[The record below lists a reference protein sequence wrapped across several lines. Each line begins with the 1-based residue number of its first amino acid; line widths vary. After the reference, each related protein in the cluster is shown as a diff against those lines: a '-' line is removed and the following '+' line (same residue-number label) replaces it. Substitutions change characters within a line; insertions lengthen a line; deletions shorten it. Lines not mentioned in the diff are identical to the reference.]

1 MVVRWLLSIALGS
14 ATAGL
19 LSLSLS
25 GCSVSSPSAAED
37 TEAVQVR
44 VINFSPNS
52 SALSLVLQDNVI
64 GGFLPFKQASP
75 YISVTPGQ
83 YDIGFLSRSRSAS
96 ETGKLLGSY
105 FADLTTG
112 GKFSILAINEASQ
125 VTPIILDNNQSPR
138 FDRAMVRF
146 VQAIP
151 DSSEPLDLVTHLG
164 KTVVAGLTFGQ
175 VSEYVALEPGFIT
188 LAFQK
193 STASIPGTSSLPV
206 LPLVQKPLGSLDT
219 KLDAAKV
226 YTVYATGLWRGN
238 PGPELVIVEEDTDI

>member
-1 MVVRWLLSIALGS
+1 MLMRWLLSVVLGS
-14 ATAGL
+14 ATASL
-19 LSLSLS
+19 LSVSLS

-37 TEAVQVR
+37 TEEVQIR

-52 SALSLVLQDNVI
+52 SALSLVLEGNVI
-64 GGFLPFKQASP
+64 GGFLPFQEASP
-75 YISVTPGQ
+75 YIPVVAGQ

-96 ETGKLLGSY
+96 ETGKLLGSF
-105 FADLTTG
+105 FADFTDG
-112 GKFSILAINEASQ
+112 GKFSILAINEVAQ
-125 VTPIILDNNQSPR
+125 VTPIILDNNQDPQ

-151 DSSEPLDLVTHLG
+151 DSRPLDLVTHLG
-164 KTVVAGLTFGQ
+164 KTVVEGLTFGQ
-175 VSEYVALEPGFIT
+175 VSQYIALEPGFIT
-188 LAFQK
+188 LAFQE
-193 STASIPGTSSLPV
+193 SVSPSPRELSSFPL
-206 LPLVQKPLGSLDT
+206 LPLVQEPLGALDT